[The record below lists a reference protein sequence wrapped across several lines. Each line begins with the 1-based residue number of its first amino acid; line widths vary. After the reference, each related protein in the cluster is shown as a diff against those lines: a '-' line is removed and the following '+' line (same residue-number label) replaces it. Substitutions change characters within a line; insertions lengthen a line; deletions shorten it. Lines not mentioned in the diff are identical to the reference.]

1 MATTTKI
8 DFMKYRH
15 LWTGISVVVVLV
27 SVVSLMVNFMELGL
41 DFTGG
46 TQIEVEFKEPADLER
61 VRQTLAAS
69 PYSDAAA
76 QHFGRP
82 EEVLVRVPPN
92 EGENKDVI
100 GHAVHE
106 LLKTVYP
113 DVTLKRVE
121 FVGPQVGGELRDK
134 SGIAMLVSFAIIMI
148 YVSIQFRFKFAVGG
162 IVALVHDVVVTLGFF
177 SLTGMVFDL
186 TAFAAILTII
196 GFSIND
202 TIVVYDRVRENFRKL
217 RNESPAE
224 IINIALNET
233 LSRTIRTSATV
244 FLVLVALAVLG
255 GEMINSFAIAMIVGV
270 IAGVYSSIYVAS
282 SMLLTQNITREDFLE
297 QEKVVNDMP

>member
-1 MATTTKI
+1 MANKFNI
-8 DFMKYRH
+8 DFMKHRH
-15 LWTGISVVVVLV
+15 MWTGISLALVLG
-27 SVVSLMVNFMELGL
+27 SLISLAVNFMELGL

-46 TQIEVEFKEPADLER
+46 TQIEVEFPVPADLDQ
-61 VRQTLAAS
+61 VRQTLSQSA
-69 PYSDAAA
+69 YSEAAA

-82 EEVLVRVPPN
+82 EEVLVRVPPK
-92 EGENKDVI
+92 EGEDKQAI

-106 LLKTVYP
+106 LLKAVNP
-113 DVTLKRVE
+113 DVKLKRVE

-134 SGIAMLVSFAIIMI
+134 SGIALLVAFGIIMI

-162 IVALVHDVVVTLGFF
+162 VVALVHDVIVTLGFF
-177 SLTGMVFDL
+177 SVSRLVFDL
-186 TAFAAILTII
+186 TAFAAVLTII

-224 IINIALNET
+224 IINISLNET

-244 FLVLVALAVLG
+244 FLVLVALALLG
-255 GEMINSFAIAMIVGV
+255 GEMIYSFAIAMIVGV
-270 IAGVYSSIYVAS
+270 LAGTYSSVYVAS
-282 SMLLTQNITREDFLE
+282 SLLLTQNISREDFLE
-297 QEKVVNDMP
+297 QDKKADDMP